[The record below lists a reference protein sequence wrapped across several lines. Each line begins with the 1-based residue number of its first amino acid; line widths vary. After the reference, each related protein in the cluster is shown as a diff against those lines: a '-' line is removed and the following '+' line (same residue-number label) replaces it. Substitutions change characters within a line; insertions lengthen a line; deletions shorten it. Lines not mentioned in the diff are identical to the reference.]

1 MSLDKHIWES
11 VHFLTQWYRIIFV
24 RLNIGGKKIN
34 CNLEIS
40 NLELFKTMTSNDCEV
55 YRIAVVG
62 FVIKCSCS
70 FKER

>member
-1 MSLDKHIWES
+1 M
-11 VHFLTQWYRIIFV
+11 